1 MLFAL
6 CYCLADELYSLVV
19 SVLAALDIKLY
30 IGDVDIACHGN
41 CRIHFFNIFVRG
53 VGGIAV

>member
-6 CYCLADELYSLVV
+6 CYCLADKINRLIIGIV
-19 SVLAALDIKLY
+19 SAVNVELDIRN
-30 IGDVDIACHGN
+30 IDIACHGN